1 MISRNHISAICPH
14 CEGPLLVQ
22 RAAPGDAE
30 FRVVCGDCGAQGVI
44 GADVLQPV
52 RLAPDPRR
60 LAA

>member
-1 MISRNHISAICPH
+1 M
-14 CEGPLLVQ
+14 Q